1 MITAAEIKKK
11 AERKYQDYLRGIVA
25 RVPFEPIIIIC
36 DKKPSA
42 TIAEYEKELKN
53 IRSLSKEVKGFG
65 YTLEWKKVN
74 SKALGLQEFPDRVL
88 FDSSEDFERFLGKT
102 NEVYCFRNNTS
113 KILAAFPTLK
123 CWIEKY
129 PMKVVDN
136 ADLWD
141 DLLKVATFFAENPC
155 PNLYI
160 RELPIEVHT
169 KFIERNKPIIRELL
183 DVIIAPYVCVEE
195 KDFEKRF
202 NLKYSE
208 SIVRMRILD
217 SDVASSCF
225 NGVNDISIPISQFCN
240 LSIPVS
246 KVYVVEN
253 LVNFLTFPQISDSV
267 VVWGKGYAVS
277 AIKNSVMLKSSSL
290 YYWGD
295 FDAQGFEILSQFR
308 GYFPQTQSF
317 LMDKNTFE
325 TYFENDSGTHS
336 NVSVE
341 LHLTAEEKSLYEY
354 IKKNNLRLEQEK
366 IPQSLVV
373 KTINLQNIG
382 LCSSI
387 KNS

>member
-11 AERKYQDYLRGIVA
+11 AERKYQDYLRRIV
-25 RVPFEPIIIIC
+25 VCEPFEPIVIIC

-42 TIAEYEKELKN
+42 TIAEYEKELKD

-65 YTLEWKKVN
+65 YTIKWKKVN

-88 FDSSEDFERFLGKT
+88 FDSYDDFEHFLHKT
-102 NEVYCFRNNTS
+102 KEVYCFRNNIST
-113 KILAAFPTLK
+113 ILTAFPTLQS
-123 CWIEKY
+123 WIEKY

-136 ADLWD
+136 D
-141 DLLKVATFFAENPC
+141 DKWENLLKVVTYFAKNPC

-169 KFIERNKPIIRELL
+169 KFIERNKSIIRELL
-183 DVIIAPYVCVEE
+183 DIVIAPYVCAEE
-195 KDFEKRF
+195 KEFEMRF

-208 SIVRMRILD
+208 PIVRMRILD
-217 SDVASSCF
+217 KDVASSCF
-225 NGVNDISIPISQFCN
+225 NGVDDISLPVSQFCN

-246 KVYVVEN
+246 KVFVVEN
-253 LVNFLTFPQISDSV
+253 LVNFLTFPQVPDAI

-277 AIKNSVMLKSSSL
+277 AFKDSLMLKNSVV

-295 FDAQGFEILSQFR
+295 LDAQGFEILSQFR

-317 LMDKNTFE
+317 LMDKYTFD
-325 TYFENDSGTHS
+325 TYFEGDSGTPG
-336 NVSVE
+336 NVSIE
-341 LHLTAEEKSLYEY
+341 LNLTDTENALYEY
-354 IKKNNLRLEQEK
+354 VKNNNLRLEQEK
-366 IPQSLVV
+366 IPQTLVV
-373 KTINLQNIG
+373 KSIKDLLN
-382 LCSSI
+382 LCSFI